1 MTKNQKKLEQLLL
14 DKIEKECA
22 TFEPQWIAEM
32 AQALLG
38 LWKLDLLGRVDEL
51 MNS

>member
-14 DKIEKECA
+14 DKIEKEC
-22 TFEPQWIAEM
+22 TTSEPQWIAEM
-32 AQALLG
+32 ARELIS